1 VSGCEGPRIAEPCSV
16 RNPIYLSIHLSI
28 YLSIYL
34 SICLSIYLSQAERH
48 RITADD
54 VYFLL
59 EIRDCKTG
67 DVVLS
72 KALCLGQATQD
83 ARGPGYCWMVPEMPT
98 VIDAPWSFDGSGFY
112 RRTDG
117 CAHHLDFV
125 LSRPPGDSF
134 RFPGGDDDG
143 DGDGDGDDD
152 GDGDGSGSEE
162 GEEEGEDSE
171 EDGFI
176 DDGHAGEEEE
186 EGSDDGSNESEGE
199 CHGDGEDDE
208 DEDDHDDQDDEAAKA
223 PKRRRLVVQS
233 DEDEDDESDEAG
245 GEALLIPQYDG
256 AGSEEEE
263 DDDDVGGEEADDSE
277 DDSLR
282 NSGDYEL
289 SRKDFCD
296 EMNLVVAHAPCD
308 PNDDD
313 DHEERVHR
321 QCCLAFECSADNE
334 HVPKVILQFQSGD
347 FDLWEPERSW
357 VGEHGHRT
365 AGIWAILDSLRWG

>member
-1 VSGCEGPRIAEPCSV
+1 
-16 RNPIYLSIHLSI
+16 
-28 YLSIYL
+28 
-34 SICLSIYLSQAERH
+34 
-48 RITADD
+48 
-54 VYFLL
+54 
-59 EIRDCKTG
+59 
-67 DVVLS
+67 
-72 KALCLGQATQD
+72 
-83 ARGPGYCWMVPEMPT
+83 MVPEMPT

-143 DGDGDGDDD
+143 DGDGDDD

-176 DDGHAGEEEE
+176 DDGHAGEEGE

-256 AGSEEEE
+256 AGSEEED

>member
-134 RFPGGDDDG
+134 RFPGGDD

>member
-1 VSGCEGPRIAEPCSV
+1 MSGCEGPRIAEPCSV

-143 DGDGDGDDD
+143 DGDGDDD

-176 DDGHAGEEEE
+176 DDGHAGEEGE

-208 DEDDHDDQDDEAAKA
+208 DEDDQDDQDDEAAKA

>member
-1 VSGCEGPRIAEPCSV
+1 MSGCEGPRIAEPCSV

-67 DVVLS
+67 DIVLS

-143 DGDGDGDDD
+143 DGDGDDD

-208 DEDDHDDQDDEAAKA
+208 DEDDQDDQDDEAAKA

>member
-1 VSGCEGPRIAEPCSV
+1 MSGCEGPRIAEPCSV

-134 RFPGGDDDG
+134 RFPGGDD

>member
-143 DGDGDGDDD
+143 DGDGDDD

-176 DDGHAGEEEE
+176 DDGHAGEEGE

-277 DDSLR
+277 DDSLP